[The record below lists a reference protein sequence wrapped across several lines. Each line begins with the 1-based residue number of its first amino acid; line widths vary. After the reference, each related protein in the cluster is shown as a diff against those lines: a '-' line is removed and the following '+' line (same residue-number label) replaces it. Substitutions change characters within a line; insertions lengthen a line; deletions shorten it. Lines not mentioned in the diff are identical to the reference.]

1 MVTMRHIP
9 LLCLAVL
16 AWSEDGESQSAIS
29 LVKLSPL
36 QQSSSPGAATV
47 RMAPPPSSW
56 TPRRCSSPT
65 PPPPACWPPACRR
78 GGRGTP
84 RSGETNLYSV
94 HDGTQDGLLA
104 CGGYNPQDNIA
115 LLSCEE
121 FRPATASWGYTAF
134 ALAKQRAYHGS
145 WGVEEGT
152 ILLGGSYSEA
162 TSEIVKSDDG
172 FTEFTFDLKYQ
183 TQYVVQH
190 NFQVPISLSPGT
202 LAPSRAHPTPP

>member
-1 MVTMRHIP
+1 MHNCIMLIAGILITGGYDAYSSAEVFLPSTSTSCQLPGLVARH
-9 LLCLAVL
+9 
-16 AWSEDGESQSAIS
+16 
-29 LVKLSPL
+29 
-36 QQSSSPGAATV
+36 
-47 RMAPPPSSW
+47 
-56 TPRRCSSPT
+56 
-65 PPPPACWPPACRR
+65 
-78 GGRGTP
+78 GRD
-84 RSGETNLYSV
+84 RHS
-94 HDGTQDGLLA
+94 QDGLLA
-104 CGGYNPQDNIA
+104 CGGGCCGPDPDT
-115 LLSCEE
+115 SCEE
-121 FRPATASWGYTAF
+121 FRPATGSWGYTAF

-190 NFQVPISLSPGT
+190 NFHVPISLSPGT